1 MSNSNDLIDSSE
13 TTLRLVK
20 SWIKDSNNNV
30 TLFEP
35 DLSMNSKIL
44 SNYQVST
51 KSVLGTIIYYTGGL
65 LIEDGW
71 LRLLGS
77 NSKLLG
83 RNIYEWNKLNIYYP
97 KSILVADDVIGGFF
111 ALNGGDIGENLRNI
125 YYFAPDTLEW
135 EDMEMKYSDFI
146 HWLCSDDINSF
157 YFKDS

>member
-1 MSNSNDLIDSSE
+1 MNNSNDLIDSSE

-20 SWIKDSNNNV
+20 SWIKESNNNV

-44 SNYQVST
+44 SNYQLST

-77 NSKLLG
+77 SSKMLG
-83 RNIYEWNKLNIYYP
+83 
-97 KSILVADDVIGGFF
+97 ILV
-111 ALNGGDIGENLRNI
+111 
-125 YYFAPDTLEW
+125 
-135 EDMEMKYSDFI
+135 EM
-146 HWLCSDDINSF
+146 
-157 YFKDS
+157 